1 MTKPQLKFIFTG
13 PPNAGKS
20 TAIAAI
26 SEFPPVATDVLATDR
41 LASVKEKTT
50 VAMDFGQ
57 ITLENG
63 QKIGLYGTPGQRRF
77 KFMWEILIKGG
88 LGLIILIDNK
98 RPNPLEDLQIYLEN
112 FADFISK
119 TDAVI
124 GVTSMDVKDTPT
136 LDDYFDFLNQR
147 GQMFPLFAIDARN
160 KDDVLFLLNALL
172 TCLELA

>member
-1 MTKPQLKFIFTG
+1 MAKPQLKFIFTG
-13 PPNAGKS
+13 PPNAGKT

-26 SEFPPVATDVLATDR
+26 SEFPPVATDVFATDS

-63 QKIGLYGTPGQRRF
+63 QKIGLYGTPGQQRF
-77 KFMWEILIKGG
+77 KFMWEILVQGG

-98 RPNPLEDLQIYLEN
+98 RPDPLGDLAIYLDN
-112 FADFISK
+112 FAEFINK

-124 GVTSMDVKDTPT
+124 GITSMDVKDTPT
-136 LDDYFDFLNQR
+136 LDDYFDFLNKR
-147 GQMFPLFAIDARN
+147 GQIFPLFSIDARQ